1 MSGLINYLRYMRM
14 YGNRNQN
21 KADKASNIDLDALVK
36 FNLANSAKQS
46 ELDLPVVKQV
56 SWQDLQEKHE
66 KEMREVAAQQKKL
79 DKANKDAGKV

>member
-1 MSGLINYLRYMRM
+1 MIGLINYLRYRRM
-14 YGNRNQN
+14 QNNRNQN
-21 KADKASNIDLDALVK
+21 KSAKASNMDLDALVK
-36 FNLANSAKQS
+36 FNLANSAKQA

-56 SWQDLQEKHE
+56 SWADLQEKHE

>member
-1 MSGLINYLRYMRM
+1 MSGLINYLRYRRM
-14 YGNRNQN
+14 QNNRNQN
-21 KADKASNIDLDALVK
+21 KSSKASNMDLDALVK
-36 FNLANSAKQS
+36 FNLANSAKQA

-56 SWQDLQEKHE
+56 SWADLQEKHE

>member
-1 MSGLINYLRYMRM
+1 MQN
-14 YGNRNQN
+14 NRNQN
-21 KADKASNIDLDALVK
+21 KSSKASNMDLDALVK
-36 FNLANSAKQS
+36 FNLANSAKQA

-56 SWQDLQEKHE
+56 SWADLQEKHE

>member
-1 MSGLINYLRYMRM
+1 MQN
-14 YGNRNQN
+14 NRNQN
-21 KADKASNIDLDALVK
+21 KSAKASNMDLDALVK
-36 FNLANSAKQS
+36 FNLANSAKQA

-56 SWQDLQEKHE
+56 SWADLQEKHE

>member
-1 MSGLINYLRYMRM
+1 M
-14 YGNRNQN
+14 
-21 KADKASNIDLDALVK
+21 DLDALVK
-36 FNLANSAKQS
+36 FNLANSAKQA

-56 SWQDLQEKHE
+56 SWADLQEKHE

>member
-1 MSGLINYLRYMRM
+1 MSGLINYLRYRRM
-14 YGNRNQN
+14 QNNRNQN
-21 KADKASNIDLDALVK
+21 KSAKASNMDLDALVK
-36 FNLANSAKQS
+36 FNLANSAKQA

-56 SWQDLQEKHE
+56 SWADLQEKHE